1 MLEKSFGLL
10 FYLKPAKNQKG
21 NVRYVYLR
29 ITVQRKVA
37 ELSTK
42 KLWDTKH
49 WNSIAGRATGNKEDT
64 RTLNAYLDMLAAKVH
79 QAKKMLIEDDIKVT
93 AEALKN
99 ILLGKS
105 NETRTILEVFQY
117 HNEQMEALVGK
128 EFAPLTLSRYKTALE
143 HTRSFIE
150 WKYKMDD
157 RQIRDLDFEFI
168 SEFSFWLRSERGCN
182 HNSAIKYMSNL
193 KKIVLICVNNKWLKN
208 DPFQG
213 FKLTKKE
220 VVKNPLS
227 RAELQRLTEKE
238 FEMDR
243 LCNVRDIFLFSCYTG
258 LAYVDV
264 KQLKRTD
271 IVTGMDGDLWIDT
284 TRQKTDSATRIPLL
298 PTALEVMKKYEDD
311 PLCSNR
317 GVVLPVLSN
326 QKMNAY
332 LKEIATLCGISKTLT
347 FHIAR
352 HTFAT
357 TVTLSNKVPIET
369 VSKMLGHRSLKQTMI
384 YAKILDVKISEDM
397 KALKDIL
404 KGN

>member
-29 ITVQRKVA
+29 ITVQGKVA

-42 KLWDTKH
+42 KLWSTRH

>member
-1 MLEKSFGLL
+1 MLENSFGLL
-10 FYLKPAKNQKG
+10 FYLKHAKNQKDG
-21 NVRYVYLR
+21 LRYVYLR
-29 ITVQRKVA
+29 ITVDGKSA

-42 KLWDTKH
+42 QLWNPSSWSVD
-49 WNSIAGRATGNKEDT
+49 AGRAIGNKEDS
-64 RTLNAYLDMLAAKVH
+64 RTLNAYLDTLSSKVF
-79 QAKKMLIEDDIKVT
+79 QAKKMLIEDDKELS

-105 NETRTILEVFQY
+105 TETRTILEVFQY

-128 EFAPLTLSRYKTALE
+128 EFAPLTLKRYKTALE
-143 HTRSFIE
+143 HTRSFIQ

-168 SEFSFWLRSERGCN
+168 SEFSFWLRSARGCN

-227 RAELQRLTEKE
+227 RAELKRLTEKE

-243 LCNVRDIFLFSCYTG
+243 LNNVRDIFLFCCYTG

-264 KQLKRTD
+264 KQLKRAD
-271 IVTGMDGDLWIDT
+271 VVTGMDGDLWIDT
-284 TRQKTDSATRIPLL
+284 TRQKTDTATRIPLL
-298 PTALEVMKKYEDD
+298 PTALEIMKKYESD
-311 PLCSNR
+311 PLCSNK

-397 KALKDIL
+397 KALKEKLRD
-404 KGN
+404 G

>member
-1 MLEKSFGLL
+1 MLENSFGLL
-10 FYLKPAKNQKG
+10 FYLKHAKNQKDG
-21 NVRYVYLR
+21 LRYVYLR
-29 ITVQRKVA
+29 ITVDGKSA

-42 KLWDTKH
+42 QLWSPSN
-49 WNSIAGRATGNKEDT
+49 WSIDAGRATGNKEDS
-64 RTLNAYLDMLAAKVH
+64 RTLNAYLDTLSSKVF
-79 QAKKMLIEDDIKVT
+79 QAKKMLIEDDKELS

-117 HNEQMEALVGK
+117 HNEQMAVLVGK

-143 HTRSFIE
+143 HTRSFIQ

-168 SEFSFWLRSERGCN
+168 SEFSFWLRSARGCN

-193 KKIVLICVNNKWLKN
+193 KKIVLICVNNKWLKK

-227 RAELQRLTEKE
+227 RAELKRLTDKE

-243 LCNVRDIFLFSCYTG
+243 LSNVRDIFLFCCYTG

-264 KQLKRTD
+264 KQLKRSD

-284 TRQKTDSATRIPLL
+284 TRQKTDAATRIPLL
-298 PTALEVMKKYEDD
+298 PTALEIMKKYEDD
-311 PLCSNR
+311 PLCCNR
-317 GVVLPVLSN
+317 GVMLPVLSN

-397 KALKDIL
+397 KALKERLRDA
-404 KGN
+404 

>member
-1 MLEKSFGLL
+1 MLEKTFGLL
-10 FYLKPAKNQKG
+10 FYLKPARNQKG
-21 NVRYVYLR
+21 TVRYVYLR
-29 ITVQRKVA
+29 ITVDGKVA

-42 KLWDTKH
+42 KLWNTER
-49 WNSIAGRATGNKEDT
+49 WNSSVGRPAGNKEDAK
-64 RTLNAYLDMLAAKVH
+64 TLNAYLDLLTAKVY
-79 QAKKMLIEDDIKVT
+79 QAKKILTEDDKEIS
-93 AEALKN
+93 AEGLKN

-105 NETRTILEVFQY
+105 NETRTILEVFAH
-117 HNEQMEALVGK
+117 HNEQMEALVGQ
-128 EFAPLTLSRYKTALE
+128 EFAPLTLKRYKTAKE
-143 HTRSFIE
+143 HTASFIK
-150 WKYKMDD
+150 WKYKKDD
-157 RQIRDLDFEFI
+157 MAIKDLNFEFI
-168 SEFSFWLRSERGCN
+168 TEFNFWLRSARGCN

-193 KKIVLICVNNKWLKN
+193 KKVVLICVNNKWLKK

-227 RAELQRLTEKE
+227 RDELKRLTEKV
-238 FEMDR
+238 FEVER
-243 LCNVRDIFLFSCYTG
+243 ISQVRDIFLFCCYTG

-264 KQLKRTD
+264 KQLKTTD
-271 IVTGMDGDLWIDT
+271 IVVGMDSEPWIDT
-284 TRQKTDSATRIPLL
+284 IRQKTDAPTRIPLL
-298 PTALEVMKKYEDD
+298 DTALEIIEKYKDH
-311 PLCSNR
+311 PQCCAA

-332 LKEIATLCGISKTLT
+332 LKEIANLCGISKTLT

-397 KALKDIL
+397 KGLRERLKEM
-404 KGN
+404 

>member
-21 NVRYVYLR
+21 NIRYVYLR
-29 ITVQRKVA
+29 ITVQGKVA

-42 KLWDTKH
+42 KLWNTKH

-99 ILLGKS
+99 VLLGKS
-105 NETRTILEVFQY
+105 TETRTILEVFQY
-117 HNEQMEALVGK
+117 HNEQMAALVGK

-143 HTRSFIE
+143 HTRSFIQ

-157 RQIRDLDFEFI
+157 RRISDLDFEFI
-168 SEFSFWLRSERGCN
+168 SEFSFWLRSARGCN

-193 KKIVLICVNNKWLKN
+193 KKIVLICVNNKWLKK

-243 LCNVRDIFLFSCYTG
+243 LNNVRDIFLFCCYTG

-264 KQLKRTD
+264 KQLKRSD

-298 PTALEVMKKYEDD
+298 PTALEIMKKYEDD

-369 VSKMLGHRSLKQTMI
+369 VSKMLGHRSLKQTMV

-397 KALKDIL
+397 KALKERL
-404 KGN
+404 RNT

>member
-1 MLEKSFGLL
+1 MLENSFGLL
-10 FYLKPAKNQKG
+10 FYLKHAKNQKDG
-21 NVRYVYLR
+21 LRYVYLR
-29 ITVQRKVA
+29 ITVDGKSA

-42 KLWDTKH
+42 QLWSPSN
-49 WNSIAGRATGNKEDT
+49 WSIDAGRATGNKEDS
-64 RTLNAYLDMLAAKVH
+64 RTLNAYLDTLSSKVF
-79 QAKKMLIEDDIKVT
+79 QAKKILIEDDKELS

-99 ILLGKS
+99 VLLGKS
-105 NETRTILEVFQY
+105 TETRTILEVFQY
-117 HNEQMEALVGK
+117 HNEQMAALVGK
-128 EFAPLTLSRYKTALE
+128 EFAPLTLRRYKTALE
-143 HTRSFIE
+143 HTRSFIQ

-168 SEFSFWLRSERGCN
+168 SEFSFWLRSARGCN

-193 KKIVLICVNNKWLKN
+193 KKIVLICVNNKWLKK

-243 LCNVRDIFLFSCYTG
+243 LNNVRDIFLFCCYTG

-264 KQLKRTD
+264 KQLKRAD
-271 IVTGMDGDLWIDT
+271 IVTGMDGDLWINT
-284 TRQKTDSATRIPLL
+284 TRQKTDTPTRIPLL
-298 PTALEVMKKYEDD
+298 PMALEIMKKYEDD

-369 VSKMLGHRSLKQTMI
+369 VSKMLGHRSLKQTMV

-397 KALKDIL
+397 KALKEKL
-404 KGN
+404 REV

>member
-29 ITVQRKVA
+29 ITVQGKVA

-42 KLWDTKH
+42 KLWSTRH

-64 RTLNAYLDMLAAKVH
+64 RTLNAYLDLLAAKVH

-99 ILLGKS
+99 VLLGNS
-105 NETRTILEVFQY
+105 TETRTILEVFQY
-117 HNEQMEALVGK
+117 HNQQMAALVGK

-143 HTRSFIE
+143 HARSFIQ

-168 SEFSFWLRSERGCN
+168 SEFSFWLRSARGCN

-213 FKLTKKE
+213 FKLTKKG

-227 RAELQRLTEKE
+227 RVELQRLTEKE